1 MFLLS
6 NENYFCMQGVGRT
19 LFGHFILLGD
29 LGVLGGL
36 FFLAVQ
42 ISIKESK
49 GKLPI
54 SLCLWSVL
62 RHTMLLQA
70 VENLAEGYLPV
81 GFKEWIDREQ

>member
-1 MFLLS
+1 
-6 NENYFCMQGVGRT
+6 MQGVGRT
-19 LFGHFILLGD
+19 LFSHFILLGD

-49 GKLPI
+49 RKLSI